1 MSNLTAMDGIII
13 IKLGGSLSRSDTLV
27 NCLNAV
33 EKNYQ
38 GRAVVIV
45 PGGGA
50 FADQVRLAQQQ
61 WQFDDTTAHHMA
73 LLAMQQMALMFK
85 GLKPDFTIAD
95 TVAAIHDQLDRKK
108 TVIWSPDIIELD
120 NAGIEASWDITSDS
134 LAAWLAKTLSAT
146 ELILIKSA
154 AINPNLSQQQLAEQN
169 IIDKAF
175 CDFASQVEFKIHIIN
190 AQTMSAVGLF
200 RGSKL
205 PTHAQR

>member
-1 MSNLTAMDGIII
+1 MRHLSATDGIII
-13 IKLGGSLSRSDTLV
+13 IKLGGSLSRSDALV

-85 GLKPDFTIAD
+85 GLKPDFAIAD
-95 TVAAIHDQLDRKK
+95 TVAAIQDQLNRKK

-134 LAAWLAKTLSAT
+134 LAAWLAKTVLAT

-154 AINPNLSQQQLAEQN
+154 AIDADLSLHQLAEQN
-169 IIDKAF
+169 IVDKAF
-175 CDFASQVEFKIHIIN
+175 CDFVAQAAFKVHIIK
-190 AQTMSAVGLF
+190 A
-200 RGSKL
+200 
-205 PTHAQR
+205 